1 MNETLIDLKK
11 IVNVTKD
18 NDIKDPGLLKPVISA
33 INGVLVKNTNIEIKG
48 ADNKQIVIEVSYH
61 TRQKMQHV
69 VNDREMCSVLAKLLI
84 DVYANFN
91 RINNI
96 IRDYNTIKMA
106 NHE

>member
-11 IVNVTKD
+11 IVDVTRDK
-18 NDIKDPGLLKPVISA
+18 DIKDPGLLRPVISA
-33 INGVLVKNTNIEIKG
+33 INDVLVKNTNIEIKR

-69 VNDREMCSVLAKLLI
+69 INDKEMCTVLAKLLI
-84 DVYANFN
+84 DVYAKFN

-96 IRDYNTIKMA
+96 ISDYNKTKC
-106 NHE
+106 HE